1 MRNLLDVIQT
11 YEDLPVLATTQHQ
24 FCVNGKQHLAEN
36 SPAIVDS
43 VSTTDGRQ
51 IDTTDAYVGDTLPN
65 RSRSRVSEAV
75 NGLHHR
81 SAVLSGQRM
90 QLFSSLQS

>member
-11 YEDLPVLATTQHQ
+11 YEDLPVLTTTQHQ
-24 FCVNGKQHLAEN
+24 FCVNGKHLAEN
-36 SPAIVDS
+36 SPAVVDS
-43 VSTTDGRQ
+43 VSATDGRQ
-51 IDTTDAYVGDTLPN
+51 IDTADAYVGDTLPN
-65 RSRSRVSEAV
+65 RSRSRVSEAA